1 VFDACEICGV
11 SDWQTVHTGPVREG
25 AFGSLTVPETV
36 VGRCGG
42 CGAERLA
49 EAFCHDDSIYTGH
62 EYRSLLQEGTDAA
75 SFFAEH
81 DMMQLQNLTALWP
94 ESVRG
99 KRVADVGCAAGSFL
113 DHISGLAA
121 ETIAIEPCH
130 AYHDSLRER
139 GHTLYATASE
149 GCTAL
154 AASVNFATTF
164 SVIEHV
170 RNPRAFLT
178 EIASLLKPGGR
189 MLVSTPNRRDVLM
202 DLLPDDYPAFFYR
215 SVHRWYF
222 DVSSFTRCAELAGL
236 CVEKSVVVHRFGL
249 SNALVWLRDRK
260 PGGRTP
266 LPHLDSPLLDSFW
279 QSYIEQEGSG
289 DYLYFSLARAG

>member
-1 VFDACEICGV
+1 MFDTCEICGA
-11 SDWQTVHTGPVREG
+11 SNWKTVHSGPVRDG
-25 AFGSLTVPETV
+25 AFGRLTVPGAS

-42 CGAERLA
+42 CGVERLA
-49 EAFCHDDSIYTGH
+49 EAFCHVDSIYTGNQ
-62 EYRSLLQEGTDAA
+62 YRSLLQEGTDAA

-81 DMMQLQNLTALWP
+81 DMIQLQNLTALWP
-94 ESVRG
+94 ESLRG

-121 ETIAIEPCH
+121 ETIAIEPCG

-154 AASVNFATTF
+154 AESVDFATTF

-170 RNPRAFLT
+170 RNPRAFLN

-189 MLVSTPNRRDVLM
+189 MLVSTPNRRDLLM

-222 DVSSFTRCAELAGL
+222 DVPSFTRCAELAGL
-236 CVEKSVVVHRFGL
+236 CVQRSIVVHRFGL

-260 PGGRTP
+260 PGGRTA

-279 QSYIEQEGSG
+279 RSYIAQEGSG